1 MNKMKHIASCS
12 FGKDSIAT
20 VILAHINNEPID
32 LINENQITPPT
43 VARYILSFK
52 KKEQENVRGE

>member
-20 VILAHINNEPID
+20 VILAHMNNEPID

-43 VARYILSFK
+43 VTRYILSLE
-52 KKEQENVRGE
+52 KKE